1 VQQRADGPRTNLTHC
16 QRRSRSSALT
26 VDEDGPVGLVDNGG
40 DRQTAAKQC
49 DARTALAPVAPLWEG
64 ERAVRVGAT
73 GWGEVSCQSE
83 EDEGGRGREVH
94 TAGWQVMHW
103 GERGW
108 FSGRAPVCLESAAS
122 DGGPAPS
129 QVCDAVSHRHRRGSR
144 RWRWC
149 G

>member
-26 VDEDGPVGLVDNGG
+26 VDEDGPVGYKRSL
-40 DRQTAAKQC
+40 T
-49 DARTALAPVAPLWEG
+49 LAPVAPLWEG